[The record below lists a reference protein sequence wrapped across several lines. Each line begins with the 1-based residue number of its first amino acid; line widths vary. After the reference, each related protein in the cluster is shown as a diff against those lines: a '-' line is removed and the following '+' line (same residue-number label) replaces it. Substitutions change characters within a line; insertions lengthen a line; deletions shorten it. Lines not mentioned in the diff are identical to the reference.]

1 MTDRLPAS
9 DRPPD
14 DFVASLLRSGVELVG
29 WTATAWALAGYSP
42 LLAIVAT
49 VLLVCLSS
57 LFGTAGDRGYS
68 APPIIPVPGT
78 ATIGLV
84 AFQFA
89 VAVVSAWC
97 LSAWLGVPVLM
108 LVAAA
113 TAAESPRG
121 RWLRRH

>member
-9 DRPPD
+9 DRAPD
-14 DFVASLLRSGVELVG
+14 DFVASLLRSGAELVA
-29 WTATAWALAGYSP
+29 WIAAPWALASYSP
-42 LLAIVAT
+42 LLAILVT

-68 APPIIPVPGT
+68 APPVVPIPGS

-84 AFQFA
+84 ALQFA
-89 VAVVSAWC
+89 VALVSAWY
-97 LSAWLGVPVLM
+97 LTAWLGVPALL

-113 TAAESPRG
+113 TIAELPRW